1 MPSRVSAQA
10 DTEVVLLRREP
21 QHVVGCLDQDTV
33 GSVVDL
39 GSVVPVQTGAGD
51 AEDGDDA
58 LGDQAVEHV

>member
-1 MPSRVSAQA
+1 
-10 DTEVVLLRREP
+10 VLLRREP